1 MTRSQVKEA
10 QRQGRSMRLLIID
23 RFNSLLV
30 AVPAPFSH
38 LQNKKSMLFFLVLE
52 LLGFISGCAKK
63 LRKHSQSSMQE
74 NARQG
79 ERGVRGLEHDIISM

>member
-1 MTRSQVKEA
+1 LLGVDGWQTTRNQVKEA

-38 LQNKKSMLFFLVLE
+38 LQKKIYVIFLVLE
-52 LLGFISGCAKK
+52 LLGFIARCAKK
-63 LRKHSQSSMQE
+63 LRKHS
-74 NARQG
+74 
-79 ERGVRGLEHDIISM
+79 